1 MTVKLRTEKTGAV
14 LVAVLEGE
22 LDDHGADGV
31 RQAIDRELD
40 RMHKPYLVVDVAGLS
55 FMDSS
60 GLGVMLG
67 RYRKV
72 AERGGEMRVSGA
84 SPSIEK
90 LFHLS
95 GMHKLVQFYH
105 RRGDAIRAC
114 REVSQ

>member
-1 MTVKLRTEKTGAV
+1 MTVKLHTETIGGV

-40 RMHKPYLVVDVAGLS
+40 LLRTPCLVIDVAGLT
-55 FMDSS
+55 FMDSA

-72 AERGGEMRVSGA
+72 VERGGEMRVSGA
-84 SPSIEK
+84 SPSIQK

-95 GMHKLVQFYH
+95 GMHKLMRLYNK
-105 RRGDAIRAC
+105 RGDAIRAC
-114 REVSQ
+114 KEVSR